1 MPSIIVY
8 FSREGNNYVN
18 GAIKNLRIGNTERAA
33 GMIRDITGADLFKLE
48 PLVPYSADYSAC
60 IEEARQDKRREAR
73 PELKAYPQ
81 NWEAYDTLYL
91 GYPNYWGTMPMAV
104 FTFLEKFD
112 CAGKTIRPFCTHEG
126 SGLGSS
132 EEDIRRLCPH
142 ARVEKGLAVTGGKV
156 NEAQEAIRAWI
167 TSK

>member
-1 MPSIIVY
+1 
-8 FSREGNNYVN
+8 
-18 GAIKNLRIGNTERAA
+18 
-33 GMIRDITGADLFKLE
+33 
-48 PLVPYSADYSAC
+48 
-60 IEEARQDKRREAR
+60 
-73 PELKAYPQ
+73 
-81 NWEAYDTLYL
+81 
-91 GYPNYWGTMPMAV
+91 MPMAV